1 MMASRVSKPWW
12 HPYFLSKYNLLK
24 CPNKNKFKGHSILS
38 SEESKIKRVTRH
50 LQCLLQLRS
59 RKHGSFKNRGK
70 KSTNGS
76 TLVKKKTKCFVH
88 LQGIS
93 KWEKHT
99 FFLRTATNNFQT
111 DSLKAHEDCEASEGH
126 AMISAAKHASERAR
140 EERPL
145 PTLPAALS
153 TLEPK
158 TAVELIKLLLLYI
171 HVCCNSYV

>member
-1 MMASRVSKPWW
+1 M
-12 HPYFLSKYNLLK
+12 
-24 CPNKNKFKGHSILS
+24 
-38 SEESKIKRVTRH
+38 
-50 LQCLLQLRS
+50 
-59 RKHGSFKNRGK
+59 
-70 KSTNGS
+70 
-76 TLVKKKTKCFVH
+76 KKKTKCFVH

-99 FFLRTATNNFQT
+99 FFLRNATNNFQT